1 MLLFSNRSFFHTIS
15 FHFSLLYLPFSVYL
29 GSGNEVGISGVGSAP
44 WSNRPSHFTSFFSI
58 SHLASVWGL
67 GMRYVSLELGRPHGA
82 TDPFL
87 HLSYSCVRSAPWS
100 NRPCDLLANTFET
113 TKSSFFWGFRF
124 PYFYLIFSLIS
135 FRVLMTYFS
144 SVMRWVHSEWLVMRR
159 IFYGTLILGQLRYK
173 RRHRLLATSTIKQR
187 SPAFHQS

>member
-1 MLLFSNRSFFHTIS
+1 MGTLTCSICTLGLLYFALDFRCCFSQIGVSSTPSLLTSLFSIS
-15 FHFSLLYLPFSVYL
+15 HLASVL
-29 GSGNEVGISGVGSAP
+29 GSGNEVCIAWAGSAP
-44 WSNRPSHFTSFFSI
+44 WSNRPSLFTSLFSI
-58 SHLASVWGL
+58 SHLESVWGL
-67 GMRYVSLELGRPHGA
+67 GMRYVSLELGRLHGA

-135 FRVLMTYFS
+135 FRVLMTYLS
-144 SVMRWVHSEWLVMRR
+144 S
-159 IFYGTLILGQLRYK
+159 T
-173 RRHRLLATSTIKQR
+173 
-187 SPAFHQS
+187 

>member
-15 FHFSLLYLPFSVYL
+15 FHFSLLYLPFSVCL

-67 GMRYVSLELGRPHGA
+67 GMRYVSLELGRLHGA

-124 PYFYLIFSLIS
+124 PYFCVIFSLIS
-135 FRVLMTYFS
+135 FRVLATYLS
-144 SVMRWVHSEWLVMRR
+144 CVEMGPLRMACNASC
-159 IFYGTLILGQLRYK
+159 ILWY
-173 RRHRLLATSTIKQR
+173 S
-187 SPAFHQS
+187 